1 MWGKTVPREISG
13 FLRAQEHGGMIRRF
27 LTVRHA
33 LIAAGGV
40 LLLAIATLYILT
52 LPPALPAYAKVMAD
66 WHPSEA
72 WLYDRDV
79 RLIDSER
86 VDFRARRLAWM
97 PLDKV
102 SPALVESVLA
112 SEDRRFRYHDGV
124 DWVAMG
130 NAVRLRLTGG
140 RSRGAST
147 ISMQVAAFLAPDL
160 ARPGAR
166 GWRDKLRQMRA
177 ARALEAGWTKD
188 DILAAYLNLAPFRGE
203 AQGVGAAA
211 VSLFGKGADALSRQD
226 ALMLTALLPNPGA
239 TPEQVAAR
247 ACRLGRLADCSAMRA
262 AAASA
267 LSAARSRALDPGLAP
282 HLAAHLLTKPGMKV
296 MTTIDARLQR
306 LAVIAL
312 RRQLQGLGADRAR
325 DGAVVVV
332 DNASGD
338 VLAYVGGVGL
348 GSTAAAVDGADA
360 YRQAGSTLKP
370 FLYAQVIERGWLT
383 AASIL
388 EDSPVQLDTASGLYV
403 PKNYDRSFKGPVS
416 VRSALA
422 GSLNVPAVRAL
433 LLDGVETFRDR
444 LWDMGYRGLTEDGSY
459 YGFSLALGS
468 AEVTL
473 LEQAN
478 AYRTLANGGQ
488 WSPLR
493 LRAEDRHESPRRI
506 VSPQAAWI
514 ISDILSDPSAR
525 TRTFGVDS
533 ALRLPFW
540 TAVKTGTS
548 KAMRD
553 NWCVGYSDR
562 FTVAVWVGN
571 LEGDS
576 MKAVSG
582 TSGAAPVWRDMM
594 MALHAGRPGQAP
606 PRPDGIEQRRVAFQN
621 NVEPQR
627 DEWFLK
633 GTGQPALAFA
643 PEAARRP
650 RIVNPVAGSVYAL
663 DPDIPID
670 RQRMGAEVT
679 GLVTGHR
686 LLLDNHDL
694 GDADARPQILAG
706 PGMHRLA
713 LVDPSGRVVDQ
724 VRFVVR

>member
-1 MWGKTVPREISG
+1 MRRYRVPALAASLLG
-13 FLRAQEHGGMIRRF
+13 MAVLGHG
-27 LTVRHA
+27 LTRPP
-33 LIAAGGV
+33 
-40 LLLAIATLYILT
+40 T
-52 LPPALPAYAKVMAD
+52 LPQYNDVMEK

-72 WLYDRDV
+72 WLYDRDG

-86 VDFRARRLAWM
+86 VDFRARRLAWL
-97 PLDKV
+97 PLDQV
-102 SPALVESVLA
+102 SPALVETLIA

-124 DWVAMG
+124 DWLALANAARRRLMG
-130 NAVRLRLTGG
+130 E

-147 ISMQVAAFLAPDL
+147 ISMQVAAFLAPGL
-160 ARPGAR
+160 SRPGAR
-166 GWRDKLRQMRA
+166 GLREKVRQVRA
-177 ARALEAGWTKD
+177 ARALEARWSKD
-188 DILAAYLNLAPFRGE
+188 QILAAYLNLAPFRGE

-211 VSLFGKGADALSRQD
+211 LTLLGKDARALSRQD
-226 ALMLTALLPNPGA
+226 SLLLVALLPHPGA
-239 TPEQVAAR
+239 SPEQVARR
-247 ACRLGRLADCSAMRA
+247 ACRMGRLADCGPIRLA
-262 AAASA
+262 AATM
-267 LSAARSRALDPGLAP
+267 LSGERRRMLDPGLAP
-282 HLAAHLLTKPGMKV
+282 HLAARLLVKPGLHV
-296 MTTIDARLQR
+296 RTTLDPRLQR
-306 LAVIAL
+306 LATIAL
-312 RRQLQGLGADRAR
+312 RRQLQGLGPDRAR

-348 GSTAAAVDGADA
+348 GSTAASVDGANA

-388 EDSPVQLDTASGLYV
+388 DDSPVQLDTASGLYV
-403 PKNYDRSFKGPVS
+403 PQNYDRSFKGPVS

-433 LLDGVETFRDR
+433 VLDGVQNFRDR
-444 LWDMGYRGLTEDGSY
+444 LWDLGYHGLTEDGDY

-478 AYRTLANGGQ
+478 AYRTLANGGA
-488 WSPLR
+488 WTPLR
-493 LRAEDRHESPRRI
+493 IRADDPSPKPRPI

-514 ISDILSDPSAR
+514 ISDILSDASAR

-562 FTVAVWVGN
+562 FTVAIWVGN

-582 TSGAAPVWRDMM
+582 TSGAAPVWRDLM
-594 MALHAGRPGQAP
+594 MALHAGSPGKAP
-606 PRPDGIEQRRVAFQN
+606 PKPAGIEERRVAFQN
-621 NVEPQR
+621 NVEPR
-627 DEWFLK
+627 RAEWFVA
-633 GTGQPALAFA
+633 GTGQAAQAFA
-643 PEAARRP
+643 PAAARRP
-650 RIVNPVAGSVYAL
+650 RIVNPVSGSVYAL

-670 RQRMGAEVT
+670 RQRLGAEVRGMT
-679 GLVTGHR
+679 AGHR
-686 LLLDNHDL
+686 LILDRKDI
-694 GDADARPQILAG
+694 GDAQANPQILAG
-706 PGMHRLA
+706 PGTHRLA
-713 LVDPSGRVVDQ
+713 LVDPVGRVVDQ
-724 VRFVVR
+724 VRFTVR